1 MTRQLPR
8 TRGPLHAV
16 ACPCCG
22 YKMDLRQMLRK
33 HHLATGMEI
42 ICDHCQ
48 DVAVV
53 AAINTDG
60 PTSVDEVALR
70 PKRG

>member
-1 MTRQLPR
+1 
-8 TRGPLHAV
+8 
-16 ACPCCG
+16 
-22 YKMDLRQMLRK
+22 MDLRQMLRK